1 VDKRGSGVVILSA
14 DFMCGGSSGL
24 DLLGIFTWFPQVRH
38 PALTWAWSAAMSLAM
53 SPHFHGV
60 YVNNLG
66 QEGGSR
72 VRDAYGI
79 NYDHLASI
87 KAAYDPDNLF
97 RLNQNIQPQL
107 TCPRGAGVR
116 R

>member
-1 VDKRGSGVVILSA
+1 
-14 DFMCGGSSGL
+14 
-24 DLLGIFTWFPQVRH
+24 
-38 PALTWAWSAAMSLAM
+38 MSLAM

-66 QEGGSR
+66 QEGGNR

-107 TCPRGAGVR
+107 TCPPAGWRAPLRADLPYGERCGETFVAR
-116 R
+116 CSAHKVGV